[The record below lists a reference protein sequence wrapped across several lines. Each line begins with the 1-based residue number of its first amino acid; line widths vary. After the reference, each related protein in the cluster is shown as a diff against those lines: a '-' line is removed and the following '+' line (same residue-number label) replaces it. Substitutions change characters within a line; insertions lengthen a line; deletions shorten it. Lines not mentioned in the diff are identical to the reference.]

1 MLLSNPVLS
10 KLAVRLVAAALL
22 LVSLGVLAQR
32 VPVQGRE
39 FVLLDPPQPV
49 ATGERI
55 EIIEFFYYG
64 CPVCYEA
71 QPHLAR
77 WLLKT
82 GPAVSLRRVPAVSG
96 EGWEAFAK
104 VFYALESVGHLS
116 RLHWPLYD
124 NHHFDGRRLNE
135 VKNLLD
141 WLSQNGVDR
150 NKFLDALNSPET
162 AAKVA
167 NAQKMLDSYNV
178 RGVPTF
184 VVDGKFATSARMAN
198 GVKEMM
204 DVVEHLVQRANAE
217 RPKK

>member
-1 MLLSNPVLS
+1 MTPA
-10 KLAVRLVAAALL
+10 KLAARLAAAALL
-22 LVSLGVLAQR
+22 VFSLGVLAQR

-39 FVLLDPPQPV
+39 FVVLDPPQPV

-55 EIIEFFYYG
+55 EIVEFFYYG
-64 CPVCYEA
+64 CPICYEA
-71 QPHLAR
+71 QPHVAR

-82 GPAVSLRRVPAVSG
+82 GPAVALRRVPAVSS
-96 EGWEAFAK
+96 EGWEPFAK
-104 VFYALESVGHLS
+104 TYYALEAIGQLS

-124 NHHFDGRRLNE
+124 NHHFDGKRLNE
-135 VKNLLD
+135 LKNLLD
-141 WLSQNGVDR
+141 WLTSNGVDQ
-150 NKFLDALNSPET
+150 NKFLEALNAPET

-167 NAQKMLDSYNV
+167 GAQKMLESYNV

-184 VVDGKFATSARMAN
+184 VVDGKYATSARMAN

-204 DVVEHLVQRANAE
+204 DVVEHLVQRANSE